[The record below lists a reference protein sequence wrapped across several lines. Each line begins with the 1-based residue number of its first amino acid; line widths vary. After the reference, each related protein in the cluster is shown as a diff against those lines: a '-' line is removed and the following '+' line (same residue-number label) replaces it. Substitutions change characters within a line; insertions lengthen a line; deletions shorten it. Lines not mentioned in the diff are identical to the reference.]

1 MMILSLQAVEQFLK
15 PWQQAYSDSAV
26 LPTVVTGM
34 HLLAMLFGGGLA
46 IAADRTTLQ
55 LRGDNAEQRRWH
67 LVELNN
73 VHRPVLIALTVQF
86 LTGFAMLA
94 SDLKTFV
101 ASPVLWV
108 KLGLVALLLVN
119 GVVLERTESALRQ
132 SSDGSSDGTALWGRL
147 RFNAITSMFLW
158 SATLLAGITLVNSA

>member
-1 MMILSLQAVEQFLK
+1 MILSLQVVEQLFD
-15 PWQQAYSDSAV
+15 PWKQAYSDSAY
-26 LPTVVTGM
+26 LPTVVTGL

-55 LRGDNAEQRRWH
+55 LKGDNLEQRRQH

-73 VHRPVLIALTVQF
+73 VHRPVLIALALQF
-86 LTGFAMLA
+86 LSGIAMLT

-101 ASPVLWV
+101 ASPVLWI
-108 KLGLVALLLVN
+108 KLGFVALLLIN

-132 SSDGSSDGTALWGRL
+132 SGDNLSSASGLWGRL
-147 RFNAITSMFLW
+147 RFNAITSMVLW
-158 SATLLAGITLVNSA
+158 SSTLLAGITLVNTA